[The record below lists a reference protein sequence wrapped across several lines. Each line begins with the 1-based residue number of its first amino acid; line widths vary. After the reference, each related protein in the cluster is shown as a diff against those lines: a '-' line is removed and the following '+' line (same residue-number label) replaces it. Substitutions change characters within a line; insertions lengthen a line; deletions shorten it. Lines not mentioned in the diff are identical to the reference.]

1 MNLLQA
7 FGIHPMRPQA
17 RQLLQASLAR
27 FSTPQQISE
36 VSSLTAISPIDGRY
50 ARSCHSLRPYYSEY
64 ALIRFRV
71 FVELTWFQT
80 LFKERIV
87 T

>member
-1 MNLLQA
+1 
-7 FGIHPMRPQA
+7 MRPQA
-17 RQLLQASLAR
+17 RTLLQQSMAML
-27 FSTPQQISE
+27 STGPRQITD

-71 FVELTWFQT
+71 FVELAWFKT
-80 LFKERIV
+80 L
-87 T
+87 